1 MKENKTTTNEMK
13 VKEYLQKYERIMN
26 NIKYEM
32 YFISE
37 HKLYKIQL
45 DKLSFEM
52 VKLGK
57 ESSSK
62 GGYEKLRLSITKA
75 IKQEFINSGKARYI
89 MTEEHFI
96 EKAKVANLNKGQYCE
111 YISATSRKQEYK
123 LDSVRFDKGGDVNLK
138 RKQIQVKFENASLTQ
153 LRTIDK
159 AYNEKFA
166 NV

>member
-1 MKENKTTTNEMK
+1 MKENKTMTNESK

-32 YFISE
+32 YFINE

-45 DKLSFEM
+45 NKLDFEM

-75 IKQEFINSGKARYI
+75 IKTEFIQSGKARYI
-89 MTEEHFI
+89 MTEQHFI

-111 YISATSRKQEYK
+111 YLSATSRKQEYK
-123 LDSVRFDKGGDVNLK
+123 LDSTRFDKAGDVNLK

-159 AYNEKFA
+159 VYKEKFA

>member
-1 MKENKTTTNEMK
+1 MKEESK
-13 VKEYLQKYERIMN
+13 VKEYLTKYEKIMN
-26 NIKYEM
+26 TTKYEM
-32 YFISE
+32 YFIFE

-45 DKLSFEM
+45 NTLDLTM

-57 ESSSK
+57 ESSKK
-62 GGYEKLRLSITKA
+62 GGFEKLRLSITKA
-75 IKQEFINSGKARYI
+75 IKTEFINSGKARYI

-96 EKAKVANLNKGQYCE
+96 TKAKIANLNKGQYCE
-111 YISATSRKQEYK
+111 YLSATSRKQEYK
-123 LDSVRFDKGGDVNLK
+123 LDSTRFDKGGDVNLK

-159 AYNEKFA
+159 VFNAKFA